1 MVVVHFL
8 DGPLSGRTRQVKGEG
23 IPNRYSALLNR
34 GTADRP
40 DVVRVDYERVGGY
53 GRTGLYKVANQSST
67 RRSQTKTPPLWLY
80 E

>member
-1 MVVVHFL
+1 MFVAHFL
-8 DGPLSGRTRQVKGEG
+8 DGPLGGRTRQASGERV
-23 IPNRYSALLNR
+23 PDRYSVLLNR

-67 RRSQTKTPPLWLY
+67 HRSQTKTPPLWLY